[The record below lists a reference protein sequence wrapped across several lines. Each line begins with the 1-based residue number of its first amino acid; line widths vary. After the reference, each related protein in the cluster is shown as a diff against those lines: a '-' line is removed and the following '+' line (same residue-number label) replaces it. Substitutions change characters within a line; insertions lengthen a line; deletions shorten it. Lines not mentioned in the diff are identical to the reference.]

1 MRQQIAAIVIHQTPD
16 SPRNIRAGQKHTA
29 QPTAIA
35 TVNQTADT
43 RPFFR
48 KDSVTQIDSFC
59 YSVSE
64 PFFVRTPDPVVA
76 GGLAKKLRRRQ
87 NQDTHHKLS
96 TPASSQPCGQASNQ
110 PPRTIPTPEPP
121 KESHGP
127 CDTPE
132 PSEKSATYDV
142 DSTRSFHETSDNVPQ
157 RSFPSAAATVAG
169 RSGEECRSVTESS
182 QSGMNWTTSFPGIG
196 MRWSSTGNHS
206 VGEKAVRL
214 AVSGRAT
221 AEKVIAEI
229 GCLCPPRSAF
239 VERPYEAEPV
249 VRRDAERISLS
260 DCQPQ
265 MADFR

>member
-1 MRQQIAAIVIHQTPD
+1 M
-16 SPRNIRAGQKHTA
+16 
-29 QPTAIA
+29 
-35 TVNQTADT
+35 
-43 RPFFR
+43 
-48 KDSVTQIDSFC
+48 
-59 YSVSE
+59 
-64 PFFVRTPDPVVA
+64 RTPDPVVA
-76 GGLAKKLRRRQ
+76 GGLAKRLRQRQ

-96 TPASSQPCGQASNQ
+96 TQASSQSCGQASNQ
-110 PPRTIPTPEPP
+110 LPRTIPTPEPP

-132 PSEKSATYDV
+132 QSEKSATYDV

-239 VERPYEAEPV
+239 
-249 VRRDAERISLS
+249 
-260 DCQPQ
+260 
-265 MADFR
+265 

>member
-35 TVNQTADT
+35 TVNQNADT

-48 KDSVTQIDSFC
+48 KDSVTQIDSHCCQAF
-59 YSVSE
+59 E

-87 NQDTHHKLS
+87 NQDTRHKLS
-96 TPASSQPCGQASNQ
+96 TLASSQPCGQASNQ

-127 CDTPE
+127 CDTLE
-132 PSEKSATYDV
+132 QSEKSATYDV

-157 RSFPSAAATVAG
+157 RSFPSIAATVAG

-182 QSGMNWTTSFPGIG
+182 QSGMNCTISFPGIG
-196 MRWSSTGNHS
+196 MRWSSTGNHAL
-206 VGEKAVRL
+206 VKRRFVL
-214 AVSGRAT
+214 
-221 AEKVIAEI
+221 
-229 GCLCPPRSAF
+229 RSAG
-239 VERPYEAEPV
+239 ERQQKK
-249 VRRDAERISLS
+249 S
-260 DCQPQ
+260 
-265 MADFR
+265 